1 MWNHRLV
8 QINHG
13 LDMEPWVEV
22 KETFYN
28 ADGSIMGFGDVCLG
42 TEYPGQMV
50 PLLQRM
56 IDDITRNPDVL
67 TFDMAVGFKDSE
79 EAAF

>member
-13 LDMEPWVEV
+13 LDMEPWVEI

-28 ADGSIMGFGDVCLG
+28 PDGSIMGFSDACLG

-50 PLLQRM
+50 ALLQRM

-67 TFDMAVGFKDSE
+67 TLDAAVGPKTE

>member
-8 QINHG
+8 QISHG
-13 LDMEPWVEV
+13 LDMEPWVEI

-28 ADGSIMGFGDVCLG
+28 ADGSIMGFGDACLG

-50 PLLQRM
+50 ALLQRM

-67 TFDMAVGFKDSE
+67 KLSDAVGPKDV

>member
-1 MWNHRLV
+1 V

-28 ADGSIMGFGDVCLG
+28 ADGSIMGFGDACLG

-50 PLLQRM
+50 ALLQRM

-67 TFDMAVGFKDSE
+67 KLSDAIGPKDV

>member
-1 MWNHRLV
+1 
-8 QINHG
+8 
-13 LDMEPWVEV
+13 
-22 KETFYN
+22 
-28 ADGSIMGFGDVCLG
+28 MGFGDVCLG

-67 TFDMAVGFKDSE
+67 TLDMAVGFKDSE
-79 EAAF
+79 EVAF